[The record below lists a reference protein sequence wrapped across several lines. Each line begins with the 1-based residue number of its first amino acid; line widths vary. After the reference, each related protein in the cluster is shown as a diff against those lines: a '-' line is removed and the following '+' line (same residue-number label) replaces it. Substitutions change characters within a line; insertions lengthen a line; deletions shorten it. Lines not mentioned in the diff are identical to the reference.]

1 MLPRDRDL
9 DREIGA
15 RVAEF
20 RQKHGMTQV
29 DLGRL
34 LGRVSPSS
42 PHKYETGKAGLT
54 LGDLIKIAEHF
65 DISLDRLIRNV
76 DPKGVEP
83 ALDDAQIDAVLTQL
97 AATPDERAVFASHRY
112 IYTHQRITAAYVLAF
127 LFGRRS
133 NASVEQAV
141 DAAVLATAR
150 EAAIAETGSAERAK
164 ADTLR
169 KKRKKRRR

>member
-1 MLPRDRDL
+1 MQPRDRDL

-15 RVAEF
+15 RVAEL
-20 RQKHGMTQV
+20 RQKHGMSQV

-34 LGRVSPSS
+34 LGRISPSS
-42 PHKYETGKAGLT
+42 PHKYETGKVGLT
-54 LGDLIKIAEHF
+54 LGALIKIAERF
-65 DISLDRLIRNV
+65 DTSLDRLIRNAE
-76 DPKGVEP
+76 PKGVEP
-83 ALDDAQIDAVLTQL
+83 MLDDAQIDAVLTQL
-97 AATPDERAVFASHRY
+97 AATDAERAVFADHRRL
-112 IYTHQRITAAYVLAF
+112 YTHQRITAAYVLAF

-164 ADTLR
+164 PDALR
-169 KKRKKRRR
+169 KRKKRRR